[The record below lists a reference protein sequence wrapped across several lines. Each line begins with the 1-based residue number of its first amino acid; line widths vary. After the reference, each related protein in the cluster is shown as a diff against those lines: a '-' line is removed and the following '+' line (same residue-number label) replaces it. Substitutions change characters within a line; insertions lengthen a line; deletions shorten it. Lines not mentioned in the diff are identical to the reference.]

1 MIYYTGDIHGSAKGI
16 VAFAQHYELTESD
29 IIVILG
35 DVGANYYG
43 NRRDRYCKDALAK
56 IKPTVFCVHGNH
68 ERRPDTLAGY
78 KQKEWN
84 GGLVWYEDEY
94 PNLLFARDGDIFT
107 MEGTR
112 HLVIGGA
119 YSVDKYY
126 RLENDLLWF
135 ADEQPS
141 AEIKTYALDK
151 AELSKLNETVGVPA
165 IDITGTSIANKLD
178 KVMAQ
183 ALDANCQ
190 IVRTRVNKQS
200 LGCDGLLEFIARKEQ
215 VSPELIV
222 ELISSSPETFEECK
236 AKYKNLV
243 LHNIVLAI
251 LGFRVETRDEMQ
263 MLQLCQKFYEMY
275 PGLKNE
281 WDTVEEWIAMQFNSI
296 HTQTFS
302 NRPYYH
308 YEGGMFTRKI

>member
-94 PNLLFARDGDIFT
+94 PNLLFARDGDVFT

-126 RLENDLLWF
+126 RLENNLLWF

-141 AEIKTYALDK
+141 AEIKTFALRSEVAAFQNDESDNILDFVSIDEYRKMEDELKK
-151 AELSKLNETVGVPA
+151 AYQYFEWNDRSGAYRYYEEIQKKVSAQVKDWKA
-165 IDITGTSIANKLD
+165 INPRAEITS
-178 KVMAQ
+178 
-183 ALDANCQ
+183 
-190 IVRTRVNKQS
+190 VR
-200 LGCDGLLEFIARKEQ
+200 I
-215 VSPELIV
+215 
-222 ELISSSPETFEECK
+222 
-236 AKYKNLV
+236 
-243 LHNIVLAI
+243 
-251 LGFRVETRDEMQ
+251 
-263 MLQLCQKFYEMY
+263 ML
-275 PGLKNE
+275 
-281 WDTVEEWIAMQFNSI
+281 
-296 HTQTFS
+296 FS
-302 NRPYYH
+302 
-308 YEGGMFTRKI
+308 T

>member
-16 VAFAQHYELTESD
+16 VAFAQRYELTESD

-43 NRRDRYCKDALAK
+43 NRRDRYCKDALAR
-56 IKPTVFCVHGNH
+56 IKPTVFCIHGNH

-135 ADEQPS
+135 VDEQPWQKS
-141 AEIKTYALDK
+141 RHMWKIKSRKT
-151 AELSKLNETVGVPA
+151 ELTLFSLIPA
-165 IDITGTSIANKLD
+165 
-178 KVMAQ
+178 
-183 ALDANCQ
+183 
-190 IVRTRVNKQS
+190 
-200 LGCDGLLEFIARKEQ
+200 
-215 VSPELIV
+215 P
-222 ELISSSPETFEECK
+222 IST
-236 AKYKNLV
+236 NR
-243 LHNIVLAI
+243 
-251 LGFRVETRDEMQ
+251 GMR
-263 MLQLCQKFYEMY
+263 FY
-275 PGLKNE
+275 P
-281 WDTVEEWIAMQFNSI
+281 
-296 HTQTFS
+296 
-302 NRPYYH
+302 
-308 YEGGMFTRKI
+308 

>member
-43 NRRDRYCKDALAK
+43 NRRDRYCKDALAR
-56 IKPTVFCVHGNH
+56 IKPTVFCIHGNH
-68 ERRPDTLAGY
+68 ERRPDTLTGY

-141 AEIKTYALDK
+141 AEIKTYVEDQITKNRIDIVLSHTCPYKYEPRDAFLAPMLSKEGFCKALQMIKEQESINEQFSKALDLVGNGHFVFGTENK
-151 AELSKLNETVGVPA
+151 YLLALRDVLKEAVNDQYDYIDWWLYEATDDYTVWEADCTMKYCLKEPEA
-165 IDITGTSIANKLD
+165 LYDYITGTLKP
-178 KVMAQ
+178 VP
-183 ALDANCQ
+183 
-190 IVRTRVNKQS
+190 
-200 LGCDGLLEFIARKEQ
+200 
-215 VSPELIV
+215 VSSGESTSQQ
-222 ELISSSPETFEECK
+222 E
-236 AKYKNLV
+236 
-243 LHNIVLAI
+243 
-251 LGFRVETRDEMQ
+251 
-263 MLQLCQKFYEMY
+263 
-275 PGLKNE
+275 
-281 WDTVEEWIAMQFNSI
+281 
-296 HTQTFS
+296 
-302 NRPYYH
+302 
-308 YEGGMFTRKI
+308 

>member
-1 MIYYTGDIHGSAKGI
+1 MASGPGIRDVQGSPYAHLSLLNSRVFSYYLRALSPKLTVAAGYISRVPVPTGLLDRIELNSLGRECYDRKREQLKVRPNNLEWQVPVIEFASLD
-16 VAFAQHYELTESD
+16 AFVWQLFLKEMQDELVKLSCEKKLDD
-29 IIVILG
+29 II
-35 DVGANYYG
+35 
-43 NRRDRYCKDALAK
+43 
-56 IKPTVFCVHGNH
+56 
-68 ERRPDTLAGY
+68 
-78 KQKEWN
+78 
-84 GGLVWYEDEY
+84 
-94 PNLLFARDGDIFT
+94 
-107 MEGTR
+107 
-112 HLVIGGA
+112 
-119 YSVDKYY
+119 
-126 RLENDLLWF
+126 LE
-135 ADEQPS
+135 A
-141 AEIKTYALDK
+141 YALDK

-183 ALDANCQ
+183 ALDVNCQ

>member
-1 MIYYTGDIHGSAKGI
+1 MQD
-16 VAFAQHYELTESD
+16 ELVKLSCEKKLDD
-29 IIVILG
+29 II
-35 DVGANYYG
+35 
-43 NRRDRYCKDALAK
+43 
-56 IKPTVFCVHGNH
+56 
-68 ERRPDTLAGY
+68 
-78 KQKEWN
+78 
-84 GGLVWYEDEY
+84 
-94 PNLLFARDGDIFT
+94 
-107 MEGTR
+107 
-112 HLVIGGA
+112 
-119 YSVDKYY
+119 
-126 RLENDLLWF
+126 LE
-135 ADEQPS
+135 A
-141 AEIKTYALDK
+141 YALDK

-275 PGLKNE
+275 PGLKTNG
-281 WDTVEEWIAMQFNSI
+281 IQ
-296 HTQTFS
+296 
-302 NRPYYH
+302 
-308 YEGGMFTRKI
+308 